1 VELIHE
7 RNCLRR
13 VAADNNRPD
22 LAVSH
27 PDLPGIESSGF
38 YASVSPL
45 ALEVE
50 FELLVRAALE
60 DKTRV
65 PIGTI
70 KGGRT
75 PLRTSYEPRLQP
87 LMITTLGRTGSNAL
101 TRVLDAHPQIVAFPP
116 FRYEPRVGTYW
127 MGILR
132 ALSEPASYRRQI
144 ESAGKLDALWW
155 LGREGPVPRKAPDGE
170 LDRWLGIE
178 GVAALASFCQS
189 RIDALYGQVAHEAAK
204 PQAVYFAEKFRA
216 DSAASLMRE
225 LYPEGRELIVVRD
238 FRDML
243 SSMFAFNEKRGVEGF
258 RRDRAASDVDYI
270 KQNIGNSAW
279 ALANAWQ
286 RRSDQAHLVR
296 YEDFV
301 LRSRETLASVL
312 DYLGLD
318 SSEGTLDATLL
329 AASQPDEAAD
339 AHRTA
344 DSPEASI
351 GRWKRDL
358 NDDQKGACEAAL
370 GPALETFGYSSS

>member
-1 VELIHE
+1 
-7 RNCLRR
+7 
-13 VAADNNRPD
+13 
-22 LAVSH
+22 
-27 PDLPGIESSGF
+27 
-38 YASVSPL
+38 VSPL
-45 ALEVE
+45 ALATE
-50 FELLVRAALE
+50 FELLVRAVLE

-70 KGGRT
+70 KGERT
-75 PLRTSYEPRLQP
+75 SLRTSFEPRLQP

-101 TRVLDAHPQIVAFPP
+101 TRVLNSHPQIVAFPP
-116 FRYEPRVGTYW
+116 FRYEPRAGTYW

-144 ESAGKLDALWW
+144 EAAGKLDALWW
-155 LGREGPVPRKAPDGE
+155 LGREGPVPRKTPEGE
-170 LDRWLGIE
+170 LDRWLGVE
-178 GVAALASFCQS
+178 GVEALASFCQS
-189 RIDALYGQVAHEAAK
+189 RIDSLYGQVAERASK

-216 DSAASLMRE
+216 DPAASLMRE

-243 SSMFAFNEKRGVEGF
+243 SSMFAFNAKRGVEGF
-258 RRDRAASDVDYI
+258 RRDRAASDVEYI
-270 KQNIGNSAW
+270 EQNIGNSAW

-286 RRSDQAHLVR
+286 RRSDRAHLVR

-301 LRSRETLASVL
+301 LRPRETLASLL
-312 DYLGLD
+312 DYLGID
-318 SSEGTLDATLL
+318 SSVATLDATLSV
-329 AASQPDEAAD
+329 ASKPDEAAD

-358 NDDQKGACEAAL
+358 NADQKSACEAVL
-370 GPALETFGYSSS
+370 GPALETFGYQT